1 MAIRSA
7 YYPNNLLS
15 HDDDPDWKVQRFPFT
30 AVGGNT
36 LANMKAGFLV
46 KFDAT
51 AQAVLPAVSGGA
63 DDALLGGIIVD
74 LNLDQANVL
83 ADGVTP
89 ADNTVLVAMEGSF
102 DKNQIYYAD
111 QFANLPPN
119 PGPPVALTA
128 AAINRLR
135 TLNIFLDP
143 AVIAGPFS
151 P

>member
-1 MAIRSA
+1 MAIRGS
-7 YYPNNLLS
+7 YLPTNLLS
-15 HDDDPDWKVQRFPFT
+15 HDDDPGWKVQRFPFT
-30 AVGGNT
+30 AVGPQT
-36 LANMKAGFLV
+36 LAKMMAGFLV

-51 AQAVLPAVSGGA
+51 AMAVLPALAA
-63 DDALLGGIIVD
+63 DDAILGGIIVD

-89 ADNTVLVAMEGSF
+89 ADNTVLVALEGSF
-102 DKNQIYYAD
+102 DQRAIYYAD
-111 QFANLPPN
+111 QWANLPPN
-119 PGPPVALTA
+119 PGPVVPLSA

-143 AVIAGPFS
+143 SVTAGPFS